1 MSESS
6 SRGKPAAPPSPS
18 RGRLFLKTVPPVAGL
33 RLSLNLSTAPARR
46 CLLSQDFGLFT
57 ANKVFSRNLVGRSHD
72 PVLVHVT

>member
-33 RLSLNLSTAPARR
+33 EAVSQSLDSPCPPLSVHC
-46 CLLSQDFGLFT
+46 CLKILLFT
-57 ANKVFSRNLVGRSHD
+57 EQKSQGRVS
-72 PVLVHVT
+72 